1 MNSSNSGV
9 SHHACEV
16 AELRAD
22 EQLAAEYLKIALRA
36 LNNPD
41 ELAAGLSALEAI
53 VEAYGDLESL
63 REFAGVSD
71 QALRQAV
78 LALQA

>member
-1 MNSSNSGV
+1 MTSSNSDV

-16 AELRAD
+16 EELRAD
-22 EQLAAEYLKIALRA
+22 RQLAAEYLKIALRA

-41 ELAAGLSALEAI
+41 ELAAGLTALEAI

-63 REFAGVSD
+63 RESAGVSD